1 MFWGTW
7 YVLVSGWK
15 GTFKW
20 ASRWERKK
28 FAEGKIRHLLGNAL
42 CFSIRLEGNL

>member
-1 MFWGTW
+1 MFWGTP

-20 ASRWERKK
+20 VSRCERT
-28 FAEGKIRHLLGNAL
+28 KIRRGKNKTSLGDGL